1 MKNSVTVIRAVVAE
15 FVQRIYLPILIVA
28 IIISVFLA
36 VGSILL
42 TMVSVW
48 WWILAVPVFILVLVA
63 ATVLI
68 VARLVIMSLTPK
80 QSTTQKFAVKAFVD
94 KLQNLSEITQTPKI
108 VLLFRIVKDAVIVTD
123 DGFLKT
129 TIGHSLSL
137 KKDFVHL
144 QQLFQ
149 PHK

>member
-129 TIGHSLSL
+129 TISHSLSL